1 MRRTPTSLPQLLAAA
16 TSWDSPTPHAL
27 LRKRLGRPWPSS
39 LRCTHPSPP
48 TCSFVPRVSVQ
59 FPLRAPVSAMSVHS
73 TSPCTRDLATLRAPP
88 CTRPSMLWPPT
99 TTTYLPV
106 GLSVLCPC
114 PCTGLSAVYPLTV
127 RALAARSSSR
137 TSAMLR
143 ACPCSAGPSCP
154 PTCGPVRCLPPVP
167 ARAAPGSPRGPPP
180 TCCRTCPP
188 RAGRDR
194 EARHLRPAPRPPRRR
209 AQGDGRRRDQGPRLL
224 HRQDGDR

>member
-137 TSAMLR
+137 TSAMLLCHAPRLSVLCCPELPAYLLSRPTSPRPELPRTATRPPADLLSYLPFPRR
-143 ACPCSAGPSCP
+143 ARPRSSPSS
-154 PTCGPVRCLPPVP
+154 
-167 ARAAPGSPRGPPP
+167 ARAA
-180 TCCRTCPP
+180 
-188 RAGRDR
+188 A
-194 EARHLRPAPRPPRRR
+194 AAAPSSR
-209 AQGDGRRRDQGPRLL
+209 
-224 HRQDGDR
+224 

>member
-27 LRKRLGRPWPSS
+27 ILKRLGRPLPSS

-137 TSAMLR
+137 TSAMLLCHAPRLSVLCWPELPAYLR
-143 ACPCSAGPSCP
+143 ACPLSTSCPGPSCP
-154 PTCGPVRCLPPVP
+154 GLTTRPPADLLSYLP
-167 ARAAPGSPRGPPP
+167 SPR
-180 TCCRTCPP
+180 RARP
-188 RAGRDR
+188 RSSPSSARGAAGA
-194 EARHLRPAPRPPRRR
+194 ARSSR
-209 AQGDGRRRDQGPRLL
+209 
-224 HRQDGDR
+224 